1 VSGVVGKP
9 TPGPWR
15 IRTNGNIGNAVEAEC
30 GLRSPLF
37 ADNGFRTVATFQS
50 CCASDRY
57 DEQEANALAN
67 ARLIAAA
74 PELLEALQGIIE
86 IGKRDLS
93 NPKYDGFF
101 TTARAAIARATGEGN
116 E

>member
-1 VSGVVGKP
+1 MSAVDVLAVIDRAAGGLFAAQGAMPSDLMQA
-9 TPGPWR
+9 R
-15 IRTNGNIGNAVEAEC
+15 AAVEK
-30 GLRSPLF
+30 LM
-37 ADNGFRTVATFQS
+37 ADRA
-50 CCASDRY
+50 
-57 DEQEANALAN
+57 
-67 ARLIAAA
+67 
-74 PELLEALQGIIE
+74 ELLEALQGIIE

>member
-1 VSGVVGKP
+1 VSGH
-9 TPGPWR
+9 TPGPWK
-15 IRTNGNIGNAVEAEC
+15 AVFNTC
-30 GLRSPLF
+30 GDHGTHYITSPVGVVGYWHGHKSHH
-37 ADNGFRTVATFQS
+37 ADNFWRLS
-50 CCASDRY
+50 
-57 DEQEANALAN
+57 EQD

>member
-1 VSGVVGKP
+1 MSGVVGKP
-9 TPGPWR
+9 TPGPWEFR
-15 IRTNGNIGNAVEAEC
+15 PESGNDMGGIYSPTDRVCWFGDCTTYYPSEGESPCAE
-30 GLRSPLF
+30 
-37 ADNGFRTVATFQS
+37 D
-50 CCASDRY
+50 
-57 DEQEANALAN
+57 

-101 TTARAAIARATGEGN
+101 TTARAAIAHATGAGHD
-116 E
+116 